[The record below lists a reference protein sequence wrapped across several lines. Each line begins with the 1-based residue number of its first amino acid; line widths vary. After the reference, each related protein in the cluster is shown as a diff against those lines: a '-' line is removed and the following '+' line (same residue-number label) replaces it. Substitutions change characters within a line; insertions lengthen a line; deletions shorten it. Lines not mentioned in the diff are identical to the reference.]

1 MPNLDNIHAKFF
13 PKAVTAQ
20 WGKKLLIF
28 AWIIEITVAFVGFSI
43 AILFFKSG
51 GQSSLQIEDLASDLR
66 IDSVIVGLAFFVVG
80 VMELTKIPLATA
92 LYYAGKISWR
102 IIFFVALFLVNFSTF
117 ETIIQ
122 GFELAYNQR
131 SNLVLDER
139 KKADAIK
146 KEILNLEKKQDTSV
160 IDLKISNLD
169 NDLAKL
175 RTERVVINKS
185 KVDEIAQVRQ
195 QYTGDN
201 QKISDLRDRVKGLD
215 KEISGITLTLRELDS
230 DLGKTKDGFFV
241 KQSTK
246 IKDRIKKYENQ
257 KENLV
262 TQKNSL
268 ENQITALTSQASGT
282 IDPLIKDIENK
293 KNIEL
298 NDNQEQIDQ
307 INEDKYNLEEARGNV
322 IQNQSNV
329 EDKKRILSDEL
340 LEQDKKLIDVARES
354 QIHRIAVKIK
364 VASNWILGV
373 ESKNIT
379 FDESDLTQ
387 EDIDRAFWIWFGG
400 LAFVI
405 SIIGTLVAFAGL
417 HLQDER
423 MHDIR
428 NRPLMSNLGILIKR
442 ISNIFVILR
451 KYIWAATK
459 RLFKPKI
466 VEKII
471 EVEKIVEKII
481 EKPVIEEKTVFQK
494 VEVPKE
500 VIRKEIVH
508 HPLWTDDPDILKKE
522 PFTAPK
528 DKDKK

>member
-20 WGKKLLIF
+20 WGKKLIIF

-146 KEILNLEKKQDTSV
+146 KEILNLEKRQDTSV

-201 QKISDLRDRVKGLD
+201 QKISDL
-215 KEISGITLTLRELDS
+215 
-230 DLGKTKDGFFV
+230 
-241 KQSTK
+241 
-246 IKDRIKKYENQ
+246 
-257 KENLV
+257 
-262 TQKNSL
+262 
-268 ENQITALTSQASGT
+268 
-282 IDPLIKDIENK
+282 
-293 KNIEL
+293 
-298 NDNQEQIDQ
+298 
-307 INEDKYNLEEARGNV
+307 
-322 IQNQSNV
+322 
-329 EDKKRILSDEL
+329 
-340 LEQDKKLIDVARES
+340 
-354 QIHRIAVKIK
+354 
-364 VASNWILGV
+364 
-373 ESKNIT
+373 
-379 FDESDLTQ
+379 
-387 EDIDRAFWIWFGG
+387 
-400 LAFVI
+400 
-405 SIIGTLVAFAGL
+405 
-417 HLQDER
+417 
-423 MHDIR
+423 
-428 NRPLMSNLGILIKR
+428 
-442 ISNIFVILR
+442 
-451 KYIWAATK
+451 
-459 RLFKPKI
+459 
-466 VEKII
+466 
-471 EVEKIVEKII
+471 
-481 EKPVIEEKTVFQK
+481 
-494 VEVPKE
+494 
-500 VIRKEIVH
+500 
-508 HPLWTDDPDILKKE
+508 
-522 PFTAPK
+522 
-528 DKDKK
+528 